1 MLILKVNTTNEKSST
16 RFIEPSTTDSDIA
29 EKTLRQ
35 EIVKEKLNLKNFFH
49 FITTADKVKTTIKKP
64 INSATGKTYWIFV
77 RSYY

>member
-1 MLILKVNTTNEKSST
+1 MKKAQPGLLNHPQLTATLPKK
-16 RFIEPSTTDSDIA
+16 
-29 EKTLRQ
+29 LRQ